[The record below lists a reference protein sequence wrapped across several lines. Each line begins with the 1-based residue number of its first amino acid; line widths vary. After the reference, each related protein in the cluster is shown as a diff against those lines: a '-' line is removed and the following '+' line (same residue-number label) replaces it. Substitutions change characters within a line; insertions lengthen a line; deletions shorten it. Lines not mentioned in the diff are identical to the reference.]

1 MSSLEKMTNVVL
13 KGNFEEAEYKEQ
25 LLSEYSENPFI
36 EALPPILSEDDV
48 MDRFMVTPRITNQ
61 DKQSATNIRYHVLKR
76 IKNFIQPLPIHF
88 EVERRLSTLIRRGYL
103 ARNPL
108 DKTFLERIRVLHQL
122 REDEED
128 AHKYID
134 ERLNYIRSTAD
145 SLSIIGISGI
155 GKTTAIERLL
165 LMYPQVIK
173 HEKYEEQPFNR
184 TQIVWL
190 KIDCPYDGSLS
201 TLCKSFFKAID
212 DLLGTRYLE
221 KFGYLNRVTS
231 TMLLHMTSLASMYG
245 IGVLVIDEIQHLL
258 HAKNDQEEMLNF
270 FVTLSNTVGIPT
282 VLIGTSK
289 AQQLFKGNFRQAR
302 RAASEGSIIWD
313 RMNEDSEEWEFFL
326 ETLWEL
332 QCLKTH
338 SELTEDVKKTFY
350 NECQGIT
357 SVAVNLFILAQ
368 ERALYDESN
377 EEERLTVRVLK
388 KTAKEDMKIIHPM
401 LNAIRKNDFRAMYKY
416 EDIMINLDELMQSH
430 KQNTEYEGR
439 IKEAMKERKNT
450 LAYKRQ
456 ELIAGLSEE
465 VAAIGIFDVL
475 TPRDIK
481 EATKKLVENSP
492 IETDYNLLKT
502 LLIPNLIELNEKAKV
517 KKVQAVPSNKV
528 LPLLDARGKALKQKK
543 HVYEILKNN
552 GYIKN
557 ISIDI
562 IKGV

>member
-1 MSSLEKMTNVVL
+1 MRNLGKTNDMVVL
-13 KGNFEEAEYKEQ
+13 KGDFEKGVYKEQ
-25 LLSEYSENPFI
+25 LLSEYTNNPFI
-36 EALPPILSEDDV
+36 EALPPIFNEDDV
-48 MDRFMVTPRITNQ
+48 LERFMVTPRISDQ
-61 DKQSATNIRYHVLKR
+61 DKLSETNIRYHVLKR
-76 IKNFIQPLPIHF
+76 VKNFIQPLPIHF

-108 DKTFLERIRVLHQL
+108 DRTFLERVRVLHEL
-122 REDEED
+122 REEEET

-173 HEKYEEQPFNR
+173 HEEYKGQPFNR

-212 DLLGTRYLE
+212 DLLETRYLE

-258 HAKNDQEEMLNF
+258 HSKNDQEEMLNF

-289 AQQLFKGNFRQAR
+289 AQKLFKGNFRQAR
-302 RAASEGSIIWD
+302 RAASEAVIWD
-313 RMNEDSEEWEFFL
+313 RMAEDSEEWEFFL

-332 QCLKTH
+332 QCLKTQ
-338 SELTEDVKKTFY
+338 SKLTEETKKAFY
-350 NECQGIT
+350 YECQGIT

-368 ERALYDESN
+368 ERALFDEDNPN
-377 EEERLTVRVLK
+377 EIITPKVLK
-388 KTAKEDMKIIHPM
+388 KTAKDDMQMIQPM
-401 LNAIRKNDFRAMYKY
+401 MTAIQKNNLAEMTKY
-416 EDIMINLDELMQSH
+416 EDIMINLDEIMLNH
-430 KQNTEYEGR
+430 KRNTEVTGRIQEAFRERQNT
-439 IKEAMKERKNT
+439 IQ
-450 LAYKRQ
+450 YKRQ
-456 ELIAGLSEE
+456 DTIETLSVE
-465 VAAIGIFDVL
+465 VAALGIFDSL
-475 TPRDIK
+475 KDNNI
-481 EATKKLVENSP
+481 KKLVQKIVGENP
-492 IETDYNLLKT
+492 LDIDFHQLKSDV
-502 LLIPNLIELNEKAKV
+502 IQQAIALNQQKKEQKDKPKV
-517 KKVQAVPSNKV
+517 KNAEV
-528 LPLLDARGKALKQKK
+528 LPLLTLRKRALDKKQHPHELLKA
-543 HVYEILKNN
+543 N

-557 ISIDI
+557 PL
-562 IKGV
+562 KEFY